1 MPIVIQKGLDSGVV
15 AVCRCPDVC
24 MHMTISIHA
33 SVWLIV
39 LPYTIRSSG
48 PARFAAPSGD
58 EVQRLLSV
66 VVVKG
71 EDVNPL
77 VIFT

>member
-1 MPIVIQKGLDSGVV
+1 
-15 AVCRCPDVC
+15 
-24 MHMTISIHA
+24 MHAYDNKHTCN

-77 VIFT
+77 VVLP